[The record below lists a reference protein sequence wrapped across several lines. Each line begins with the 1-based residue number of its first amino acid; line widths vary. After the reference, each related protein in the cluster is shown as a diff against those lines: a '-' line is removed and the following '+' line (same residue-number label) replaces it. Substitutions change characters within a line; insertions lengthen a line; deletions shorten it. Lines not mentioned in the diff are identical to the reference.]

1 VSLEE
6 LKAKLK
12 EVFELNTYET
22 SVYLTLLKK
31 GMRAD
36 EISRNSR
43 VPRPRVYDTLE
54 SLKSK
59 GFVYEKDDV
68 YYAVHPALALSSR
81 VALLKAEFEEK
92 QRKMSEAVN
101 EIVSFLNLTQT
112 SEPKGPFVL
121 HGIASIL
128 SLLLKVFP
136 ESHKIFLTL
145 NKALDSEARRVFRSV
160 ISGLSIKEKK
170 ELRVLIPYSVK
181 LEAED
186 FELITLFGAQVRTIR
201 GFLLDMMITDKDDV
215 IIGLPDPLSTER
227 LPVVAVYLKDHSFAS
242 SLFRS
247 MEETWKIAEEL

>member
-1 VSLEE
+1 MSLEE

-128 SLLLKVFP
+128 SL
-136 ESHKIFLTL
+136 
-145 NKALDSEARRVFRSV
+145 
-160 ISGLSIKEKK
+160 
-170 ELRVLIPYSVK
+170 
-181 LEAED
+181 
-186 FELITLFGAQVRTIR
+186 
-201 GFLLDMMITDKDDV
+201 
-215 IIGLPDPLSTER
+215 
-227 LPVVAVYLKDHSFAS
+227 
-242 SLFRS
+242 
-247 MEETWKIAEEL
+247 